1 MAPVEVTVS
10 SERVFMNLMILSQEF
25 ESLLKDVV
33 NAKRLSASKI
43 SSLTDL
49 VVKNVEVR
57 PMACILHNR

>member
-1 MAPVEVTVS
+1 MAPAEVIVS
-10 SERVFMNLMILSQEF
+10 SRRFSLSSTILPQEF

-49 VVKNVEVR
+49 VLKNVEVR
-57 PMACILHNR
+57 PMCLYSA